1 MNVLF
6 DKGTPHPLRR
16 SLRPHAVTL
25 IEQMGWPETIK
36 NGDLLRAAE
45 QAGFAAIV
53 TTDTLQW
60 SHSFESWGNCAESY
74 GYINNG
80 TYFNGAASLMDAETV
95 MAAVRDR
102 SVLKASMGP
111 HH

>member
-6 DKGTPHPLRR
+6 DKGTPSPLRR
-16 SLRPHAVTL
+16 ALRPHAVTL

-53 TTDTLQW
+53 TTDTKWREQQNLRQFQLAVIVLRPAHW
-60 SHSFESWGNCAESY
+60 PTIRPCANEVK
-74 GYINNG
+74 
-80 TYFNGAASLMDAETV
+80 DALDQIQPGEY
-95 MAAVRDR
+95 RELR
-102 SVLKASMGP
+102 F
-111 HH
+111 

>member
-25 IEQMGWPETIK
+25 IEQLGWSETIK

-45 QAGFAAIV
+45 QAGFADIV
-53 TTDTLQW
+53 TTDTKWREQQYLQQF
-60 SHSFESWGNCAESY
+60 HLA
-74 GYINNG
+74 I
-80 TYFNGAASLMDAETV
+80 V
-95 MAAVRDR
+95 
-102 SVLKASMGP
+102 VLRPAHWPTIRP
-111 HH
+111 HATEVKNALDQIQAGEYVELKF

>member
-6 DKGTPHPLRR
+6 DKGTPHPPRR

-53 TTDTLQW
+53 TTDTL
-60 SHSFESWGNCAESY
+60 
-74 GYINNG
+74 
-80 TYFNGAASLMDAETV
+80 NGASSLELTSIPPRNCGITPRTLANNSPTCNRNKKYPQSD
-95 MAAVRDR
+95 
-102 SVLKASMGP
+102 SS
-111 HH
+111 